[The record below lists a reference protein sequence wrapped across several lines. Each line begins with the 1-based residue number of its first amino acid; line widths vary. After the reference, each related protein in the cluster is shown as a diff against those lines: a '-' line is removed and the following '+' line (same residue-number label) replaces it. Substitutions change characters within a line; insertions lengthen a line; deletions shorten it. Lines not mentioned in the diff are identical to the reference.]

1 MAQIGTFTR
10 KDDGFF
16 GRIQPLS
23 VDAEVSILPAVGLEA
38 ENAPNHRIFTNGLEV
53 GAAWDRTGDKAGNY
67 LSVTIDDPTFAQPI
81 RARLF
86 ESDTKKDTWNL
97 LWTRRA
103 KQDEKA

>member
-1 MAQIGTFTR
+1 
-10 KDDGFF
+10 
-16 GRIQPLS
+16 
-23 VDAEVSILPAVGLEA
+23 
-38 ENAPNHRIFTNGLEV
+38 
-53 GAAWDRTGDKAGNY
+53 TGDKAGNY